1 MHTTKASSGKYY
13 LSPKAGLPSIKS
25 STFLKTQ
32 NRSEIVTAEDQQ
44 KRIRNLINE
53 VRNGGILSPD
63 AILISKSELNRIKS
77 STNFY
82 TKEELIQQKRL
93 LEEQNEKQQAAAKA
107 KKQRMMEIEAEKRK
121 MVPPTDIE
129 LEKLEYDEQLRERA
143 VTLQDEEMD
152 DVKHMNQMMLYAKV
166 VTIRDKQLLEKDAI
180 RKKNKQEER
189 RRDLTLELGRLQK
202 VQFYEELDRKNMA
215 EQKKSAMATV
225 EQMKERELK
234 RQHEKEE
241 REKEGQDMLKKI
253 KEIQLEDS
261 KTALEKKREQ
271 KELLDLIYEA
281 NKKVISQKQ
290 EKIILEKEEEERIVK
305 YNKEKAQKEAD
316 YQREQER
323 IKDMKEKEII
333 KLRKLQEKAADR
345 QAEVDA
351 IRAKRASEQ
360 ADRLAREKEKR
371 DAETKARQNRE
382 LNEVRYQQRLEKE
395 HRLQEQARQ
404 ERDEFERIVTNQ
416 KFERELEV
424 RNENEKAL
432 RVVDHANQLKKQIA
446 INEEKKKQASRE
458 LLEEGRK
465 IKEKLANEK
474 GKLENIKSAKLA
486 QLSTYDIPVKYTSE
500 LARKKMAF

>member
-1 MHTTKASSGKYY
+1 
-13 LSPKAGLPSIKS
+13 
-25 STFLKTQ
+25 
-32 NRSEIVTAEDQQ
+32 
-44 KRIRNLINE
+44 
-53 VRNGGILSPD
+53 
-63 AILISKSELNRIKS
+63 
-77 STNFY
+77 
-82 TKEELIQQKRL
+82 
-93 LEEQNEKQQAAAKA
+93 
-107 KKQRMMEIEAEKRK
+107 
-121 MVPPTDIE
+121 
-129 LEKLEYDEQLRERA
+129 

-180 RKKNKQEER
+180 RKRNKQEER

-225 EQMKERELK
+225 QQMKEREIK
-234 RQHEKEE
+234 RQQEKEE

-253 KEIQLEDS
+253 KEIQIEDS
-261 KTALEKKREQ
+261 KNSLAKKREQ
-271 KELLDLIYEA
+271 KDLLDLIYQA
-281 NKKVISQKQ
+281 NQKVINQKA

-395 HRLQEQARQ
+395 HRMQVQARE
-404 ERDEFERIVTNQ
+404 ERDEFERIVMNQ